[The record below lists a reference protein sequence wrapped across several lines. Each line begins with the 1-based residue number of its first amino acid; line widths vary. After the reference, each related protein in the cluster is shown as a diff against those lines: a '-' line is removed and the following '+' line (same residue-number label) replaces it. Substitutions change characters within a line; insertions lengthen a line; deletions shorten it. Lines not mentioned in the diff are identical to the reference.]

1 MRLEIIVVDN
11 DSKDGSVEYV
21 AQHFPEVQII
31 RNNHNRGFAA
41 ANNQGL
47 AVATG
52 RNILFLNSD
61 TVVHKG
67 ALEAMAGLLD
77 SNPRAGAC
85 GCKLVNVDGSVQPS
99 VRHFPTFAAFL
110 QRYTIFKYFGLFE
123 RARCYYRMREFDYSN
138 YSEVDQ
144 IMGAALMVK
153 RSVLEE
159 VGPMDESFKLYF
171 EETDLCQRI
180 KKAGFSV
187 YFTPAGQITHLKGGS
202 SDALASATLLATFLE
217 SFFYY
222 LRKHKGRAK
231 TFFFGLVFKP
241 GLCAYIFCKMLLGLC
256 SGALFWCLRRDSSKI
271 RHRLK
276 VGSESGLFLLKHGLG
291 LLLY

>member
-1 MRLEIIVVDN
+1 MQMEIIVVDN
-11 DSKDGSVEYV
+11 NSKDGSVEYV

-31 RNNHNRGFAA
+31 RNNYNRGYAT

-85 GCKLVNVDGSVQPS
+85 GCKLVNADGSTQPS

-110 QRYTIFKYFGLFE
+110 QRYTIFKHFGLFE
-123 RARCYYRMREFDYSN
+123 RARGYYKMREFDYN
-138 YSEVDQ
+138 KCSEVDQ
-144 IMGAALMVK
+144 IMGAVLMVK

-159 VGPMDESFKLYF
+159 VGPMDEKFKFYF

-180 KKAGFSV
+180 SNAGFTV
-187 YFTPAGQITHLKGGS
+187 YFTPSGRIIHLKGGS
-202 SDALASATLLATFLE
+202 SDAFASSTLFAIFLE
-217 SFFYY
+217 SLFYY
-222 LRKHKGRAK
+222 LRKHKGRIK

-241 GLCAYIFCKMLLGLC
+241 GLCAHMFCQMLWGLC
-256 SGALFWCLRRDSSKI
+256 SGAFFWCLRRDKGKI
-271 RHRLK
+271 RHRL
-276 VGSESGLFLLKHGLG
+276 GLGTESGLFLLKHGLN
-291 LLLY
+291 LFLY